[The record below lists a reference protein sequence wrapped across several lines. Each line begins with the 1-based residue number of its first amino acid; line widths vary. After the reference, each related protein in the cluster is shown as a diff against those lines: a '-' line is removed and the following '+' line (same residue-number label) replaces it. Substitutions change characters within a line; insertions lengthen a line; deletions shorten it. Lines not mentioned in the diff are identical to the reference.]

1 MLVPAREIMGLGP
14 VPGTKP
20 ACLAWLKRHGV
31 SPVVDGNSFLFPLSA
46 LPEDVRRAYT
56 DRVARSHDLDPGT
69 YDEAAHAALNGATP
83 LLRQEAE
90 RKAEIARFI
99 IAGRKA
105 GLGRSAIHRA
115 VWERFG
121 TEGNSAKS
129 LDRWEAQV
137 QGVDPVN
144 FAPALLDGY
153 KGGAPRADMSEE
165 AWRLFLQGVK
175 AAFQTHRYMALYRDV
190 KAIAAREGWLW
201 PSYPTVM
208 RRFKALPMAEQV
220 ALRFGR
226 EEAQRRFYQANMRD
240 ASGLRAMEWV
250 VLDGRTVDVWVVWPD
265 GQVIRP
271 TVLGLVDQASGFVL
285 DIEFAPS
292 ENAQAL
298 AALEVRTFA
307 KYGAPDNL
315 LTDNGA
321 AFSGHIH
328 AGQVGHKHR
337 NKGNRRRDL
346 EPPGLHKHLGF
357 NLHFALPR
365 NAKAK
370 LMERKFAD
378 MSREIDTGPEF
389 ARAHTGSN
397 PGERPEGNKVPVP
410 FDLFEAV
417 YRAKIEA
424 YNAQKGRRSDGC
436 KASGTSSYA
445 DAFKALQRGRIKRTV
460 SPAQLRLATM
470 EWTLATVQRDGR
482 VSGKDG
488 WKYGEDLEDGSQDT
502 LLRFVGRKV
511 WVGTNPL
518 DRSEPAV
525 VWNPE
530 DDRLIHGAVH
540 AVKRGAFDDA
550 EGARMA
556 ARKKAHVR
564 KMTKKVEEIDAAAA
578 QATFAAFY
586 VGQGAETGAEEDRL
600 IQPNFK
606 RTVRPPRAPDTGDG
620 ALIALPKGKSFIT
633 PEMRENQRRAAL
645 SGRDG

>member
-1 MLVPAREIMGLGP
+1 MLGVQDLVGLIGLP
-14 VPGTKP
+14 QTPFGVRKWLVRHNVCLTKTG
-20 ACLAWLKRHGV
+20 K
-31 SPVVDGNSFLFPLSA
+31 SFTFPLSA

-56 DRVARSHDLDPGT
+56 VRAAEGHDLAPGI
-69 YDEAAHAALNGATP
+69 YDEAAHAVLNGATP
-83 LLRQEAE
+83 HLRQEAE
-90 RKAEIARFI
+90 RKAEVARFI
-99 IAGRKA
+99 LAGRKA

-165 AWRLFLQGVK
+165 AWRLFLGGVK
-175 AAFQTHRYMALYRDV
+175 AAFQTHRFTALYRDV
-190 KAIAAREGWLW
+190 EAMAAREGWLW
-201 PSYPTVM
+201 PSYSTVM
-208 RRFKALPMAEQV
+208 RRYQALPMVEQV

-250 VLDGRTVDVWVVWPD
+250 VLDGRKVDVWVLWPD

-285 DIEFAPS
+285 DIEFAAS

-315 LTDNGA
+315 LTDNGS
-321 AFSGHIH
+321 AFSGGHH
-328 AGQVGHKHR
+328 AGQVKHKFR
-337 NKGNRRRDL
+337 NQHNRRRHL
-346 EPPGLHKHLGF
+346 EPPGICKQFGL
-357 NLHFALPR
+357 NLHFALPK
-365 NAKAK
+365 NGKAK

-378 MSREIDTGPEF
+378 MSREFDTDPAFRG
-389 ARAHTGSN
+389 AHSGSN
-397 PGERPEGNKVPVP
+397 PGERPEGNRVPVP
-410 FDLFEAV
+410 FDVFEAV
-417 YRAKIEA
+417 YRAKIDA
-424 YNAQKGRRSDGC
+424 FNAQKGRRSDGC
-436 KASGTSSYA
+436 RASGTRSYA
-445 DAFKALQRGRIKRTV
+445 DAFKVLQKGRIKRTL

-470 EWTLATVQRDGR
+470 EWTLATVQRAGR

-488 WKYGEDLEDGSQDT
+488 WTYGEDLEDGSQDT

-550 EGARMA
+550 EGARHA
-556 ARKKAHVR
+556 ARKNAKLR
-564 KMTKKVEEIDAAAA
+564 KMTKTVEEIDAAAA
-578 QATFAAFY
+578 QATFAAFWQ
-586 VGQGAETGAEEDRL
+586 GKGAETGAEEDRL

-606 RTVRPPRAPDTGDG
+606 RTVRPPKAADTGEG

-633 PEMRENQRRAAL
+633 PEMRENQRRAAR